1 MWNMKAKNPKDREG
15 QYVGRSENIVLF
27 TLIKAMNAVRN
38 EKINANIMEWIVRY
52 INIFN
57 YYS

>member
-1 MWNMKAKNPKDREG
+1 MKAKNPKDREG

-38 EKINANIMEWIVRY
+38 KKINANIMEWIVRY